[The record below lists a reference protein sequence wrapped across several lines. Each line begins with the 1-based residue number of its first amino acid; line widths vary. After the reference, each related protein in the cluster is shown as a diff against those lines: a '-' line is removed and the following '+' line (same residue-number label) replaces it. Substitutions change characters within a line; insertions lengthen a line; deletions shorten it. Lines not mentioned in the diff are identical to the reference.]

1 MKGRSRNHGRFLL
14 LTLASLVAALSFI
27 SPAHAAFVVYADS
40 WVTPTQA
47 QEQASVINR
56 ALSISTATYE
66 RATVEQR
73 VFWRVR
79 VGYFRSRQDAMDARN
94 RLTARG
100 ISDSWMREVPD
111 ADVPGLAPARPP
123 APPTARLDTVK
134 VDSLTRTLV
143 DSISFLTRRAVDSLG
158 HASEQ
163 RLDEVI
169 ERMRSRLSADVMR
182 QIEQDRSSERLTYV
196 TQMEQAQMTRALLDE
211 MHANFDA
218 MRDSL
223 QRVHEERLRLDA
235 LRPEIS
241 GSVTGV
247 ASATH
252 ERPESSNRQMRT
264 FGTTADIQPFMRALW
279 AGDRSEVV
287 VEFAAFRTEA
297 HLGEAY
303 ILWDARQSEQ
313 SSSTIGIGLFGAPY
327 GLEST
332 NPSEYRLPA
341 ASIIDEYRPGAFTG
355 LWLEPYRSPAARLLL
370 MPYGSWDLDRDQ
382 VGGLAQL
389 RLTPGNWR
397 IEATGVAERWRGG
410 DRDEILHRY
419 TMGVVVERS
428 TDVWEVGIEARSTDA
443 RAPAAS
449 GRDMVAATDRGEIL
463 LTLYRRLGD
472 TWGWAL
478 QGAYVDVYDDFVH
491 YTIPER
497 FAYDMFAVAT
507 TGPVFQLGDRMA
519 IRAAYTYVYRDY
531 EPLGDSERSHTHS
544 FAVAFSHTF

>member
-14 LTLASLVAALSFI
+14 LTLASLVAALSSI

-79 VGYFRSRQDAMDARN
+79 VGYFRTRQDAMNARN

-123 APPTARLDTVK
+123 APPTARLDTVR

-223 QRVHEERLRLDA
+223 QRVHEERLRINA
-235 LRPEIS
+235 LAPDIN
-241 GSVTGV
+241 GSVTVV

-252 ERPESSNRQMRT
+252 ERPESSSRQIRT
-264 FGTTADIQPFMRALW
+264 FGATAEVFPFLAASW
-279 AGDRSEVV
+279 SGDRTEVM
-287 VEFAAFRTEA
+287 VEFTATNEEPELREAFV
-297 HLGEAY
+297 H
-303 ILWDARQSEQ
+303 WNARQSDR
-313 SSSTIGIGLFGAPY
+313 STTTVGIGKFGAPY
-327 GLEST
+327 GLEPT
-332 NPSEYRLPA
+332 DPSALRTPA
-341 ASIIDEYRPGAFTG
+341 PSIIDEYRPGTLTG
-355 LWLEPYRSPAARLLL
+355 MWLEPYRSPSARILL
-370 MPYGSWDLDRDQ
+370 MPYGSWDADRDQ
-382 VGGLAQL
+382 VSGLAQL

-397 IEATGVAERWRGG
+397 VEATGIADRWRGG

-419 TMGVVVERS
+419 TTSVVVERR
-428 TDVWEVGIEARSTDA
+428 TDVWEVGAEVRSAHT
-443 RAPAAS
+443 RAPVAEAW
-449 GRDMVAATDRGEIL
+449 DMVAATERGEIL
-463 LTLYRRLGD
+463 FTAYRRIGN

-478 QGAYVDVYDDFVH
+478 RGAYVDVYDDFVH
-491 YTIPER
+491 YTIPEHV
-497 FAYDMFAVAT
+497 ASDLIAEAT
-507 TGPVFQLGDRMA
+507 TGPVFQIGDRMTV
-519 IRAAYTYVYRDY
+519 RAAYTYVYRDY
-531 EPLGDSERSHTHS
+531 EPLGDNERSHTHS